1 MSGNIDFMVETLA
14 TRSSLN
20 SVSERLNEYS
30 EIGHVKRLKTELV
43 PKIEEF
49 SNMVHGLFNDNEKV
63 KEITRKFDET
73 ICKKANKSEIQIL
86 K

>member
-1 MSGNIDFMVETLA
+1 MGNIDTMFETLA
-14 TRSSLN
+14 TSNSLKG
-20 SVSERLNEYS
+20 VSERLDEYS

-43 PKIEEF
+43 PRIEKF
-49 SNMVHGLFNDNEKV
+49 SNMVDDLLNDNEKV

-73 ICKKANKSEIQIL
+73 ICKKANKSEVQIM